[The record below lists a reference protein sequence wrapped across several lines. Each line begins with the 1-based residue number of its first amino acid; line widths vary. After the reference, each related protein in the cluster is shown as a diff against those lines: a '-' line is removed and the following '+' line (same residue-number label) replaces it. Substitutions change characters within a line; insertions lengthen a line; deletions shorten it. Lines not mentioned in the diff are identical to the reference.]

1 MADGIH
7 TDDTCACNGSNTLVF
22 ACSGG
27 SNVGQIA
34 NAAALEL
41 DRRGVGR
48 MYCLIGVSAHIGGMV
63 DSAAGADYRIVI
75 DGCPVACARKATE
88 HAGVSADRHI
98 IVTELGIAKNHVFE
112 WTAEQVARVVE
123 AAQAGAPMGRMTG
136 DACCGGS
143 EAGCGCH

>member
-1 MADGIH
+1 MA
-7 TDDTCACNGSNTLVF
+7 DDTCACNSANTLVF

-41 DRRGVGR
+41 DRAGIGR
-48 MYCLIGVSAHIGGMV
+48 MYCLIGVSAHLGGMV

-75 DGCPVACARKATE
+75 DGCAVACARKAAE
-88 HAGVSADRHI
+88 HAGVRVDGYTV
-98 IVTELGIAKNHVFE
+98 VTELGIAKNHVFE
-112 WTAEQVARVVE
+112 WTAEQVARVVD
-123 AAQAGAPMGRMTG
+123 AAQAGLPARQQAGA
-136 DACCGGS
+136 ACCGGD

>member
-1 MADGIH
+1 MANEIRA
-7 TDDTCACNGSNTLVF
+7 DTACACNSGNALVF

-34 NAAALEL
+34 NIAALEL

-48 MYCLIGVSAHIGGMV
+48 MYCLIGVSAHLGGMV

-75 DGCPVACARKATE
+75 DGCAVACARKAAE
-88 HAGVSADRHI
+88 HAGIGVDRH
-98 IVTELGIAKNHVFE
+98 VVATELGIAKNHVFE
-112 WTAEQVARVVE
+112 WTAEQVTRVVE
-123 AAQAGAPMGRMTG
+123 AAQAGAPVWRTAG
-136 DACCGGS
+136 DTCCGGS

>member
-1 MADGIH
+1 MASEIH
-7 TDDTCACNGSNTLVF
+7 ADDACACNSRNALVF

-41 DRRGVGR
+41 DQRGVGR
-48 MYCLIGVSAHIGGMV
+48 MYCLIGVSAHIDGMV
-63 DSAAGADYRIVI
+63 NSAAGADYRIVI

-88 HAGVSADRHI
+88 HAGITVDRHI
-98 IVTELGIAKNHVFE
+98 VATELGIAKNHVFE
-112 WTAEQVARVVE
+112 WTADQLARVVE
-123 AAQAGAPMGRMTG
+123 AAQAGAPMGRPAG
-136 DACCGGS
+136 DPCCSGS